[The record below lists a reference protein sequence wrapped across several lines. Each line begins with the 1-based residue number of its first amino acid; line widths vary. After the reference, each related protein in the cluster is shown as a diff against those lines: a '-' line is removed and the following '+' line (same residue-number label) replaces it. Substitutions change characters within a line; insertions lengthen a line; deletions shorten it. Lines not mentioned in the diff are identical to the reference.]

1 MHPQDTSVDE
11 AEIRAKY
18 DNDTMCKVGSLLASH
33 LTRAKLNTHPSQL
46 RVDQLKEFL
55 KSKSLPV
62 SGKKADLIDR
72 VAEYFD
78 RKG

>member
-1 MHPQDTSVDE
+1 MS
-11 AEIRAKY
+11 
-18 DNDTMCKVGSLLASH
+18 KVSSLLASH
-33 LTRAKLNTHPSQL
+33 PTRAKLIPYPSQL

-72 VAEYFD
+72 VSEYFD